1 LAVKQ
6 SKYCEP
12 PTPGGLEAIEKGTLQ
27 WFDTEMYG
35 NLNTGVLEQYLDE
48 KNRRESFSISTWN
61 WGKVLIAMAV
71 GTIFAAITEYVALKI
86 GMGISAVMYII
97 YLSGMA
103 LRWKPS
109 EINIVAAAADAAS
122 MVSMGFIFSYP
133 AIYLLKYSA
142 DFAIGTNPDG
152 SLIFLVKEIPPIW
165 IAIVASI
172 LSGWLGTVY
181 FVLFR
186 RLWLVE
192 DPLHVPGFEPNLKLL
207 DIANDIKK
215 GSAAQAKRSIN
226 IVVVWS
232 VVTAVFT
239 FFRDMPMITVSE
251 GGKMVHKS
259 VLDHFFGGAYYKAGE
274 IMQPESSATY
284 TFVSFTILPIQIG
297 VGWFMR
303 FKVALLM
310 CLGTFLTW
318 FIIVPLA
325 VGSHVPIYDVAESG
339 FKDVASYP
347 FSSWM
352 AYRKIAV
359 IIGIG
364 ALLGGGFFAMA
375 KMAPM
380 FRSLLGDVKNAMRP
394 AEGAVRTDWLEGKGW
409 YDWPISHIVVVAI
422 LAPVTIAGVL
432 LIAGFPVM
440 ETIVFSIL
448 LLGATFVFSAI
459 AVKTLGETGTTPVSA
474 TSILVLIILIM
485 VFKFGLNTSKEVAVI
500 ISLLG
505 TTIFCGAISLSASI
519 IFDFKL
525 GIYVGNRPYHLMKSV
540 LIATIPGAIVS
551 AVAAGFLSY
560 QLAIGKLDLIAPQ
573 ARVFA
578 TLTQLFFAGQ
588 SNELV
593 LQYML
598 IGAVIGVFMEL
609 MTGMGTAFGLGMYF
623 PLSIQLPMLLGGAL
637 RDMYEKAVLEPR
649 AKAEGWNERKRTMAT
664 LDTYMMAAGLMI
676 GEPVM
681 AMAAAFVAVALG

>member
-1 LAVKQ
+1 MSVRQ
-6 SKYCEP
+6 PKYCEP

-35 NLNTGVLEQYLDE
+35 NLNTGVMEQYLDE
-48 KNRRESFSISTWN
+48 KNRRESFERSTWN

-152 SLIFLVKEIPPIW
+152 SYIFLVKDIPPIW
-165 IAIVASI
+165 IAIIASI

-186 RLWLVE
+186 RLWLVD

-207 DIANDIKK
+207 DIANDIKR
-215 GSAAQAKRSIN
+215 GGAEQAARSIR
-226 IVVVWS
+226 IVSFWTLG
-232 VVTAVFT
+232 TAFFT
-239 FFRDMPMITVSE
+239 FLRDMPLIN
-251 GGKMVHKS
+251 KKS
-259 VLDHFFGGAYYKAGE
+259 VLDYYFGGAYYKAGE

-325 VGSHVPIYDVAESG
+325 VGFHVPIYDVAIGG
-339 FKDVASYP
+339 FKDVAEYD
-347 FSSWM
+347 FASWM

-364 ALLGGGFFAMA
+364 ALLGGGFTAMA
-375 KMAPM
+375 KMAPT
-380 FRSLLGDVKNAMRP
+380 FKSLGKDVWNALRP
-394 AEGAVRTDWLEGKGW
+394 AKATVATDYLEGKGW
-409 YDWPISHIVVVAI
+409 YDWPISHIIIMGI
-422 LAPVTIAGVL
+422 LAPLTIASVL
-432 LIAGFPVM
+432 LIAGFPLL
-440 ETIVFSIL
+440 ETVVFSML

-474 TSILVLIILIM
+474 TSILVLIILIV
-485 VFKFGLNTSKEVAVI
+485 VFRAMGTTKEVAVI

-540 LIATIPGAIVS
+540 LVATIPGAVVS
-551 AVAAGFLSY
+551 ALAAGFLSY

-588 SNELV
+588 SNDLV
-593 LQYML
+593 LQYMFVG
-598 IGAVIGVFMEL
+598 IAIGVFMEL
-609 MTGMGTAFGLGMYF
+609 MSGMGTAFGLGMYF

-649 AKAEGWNERKRTMAT
+649 AKAQGWDERKRTLAT
-664 LDTYMMAAGLMI
+664 LDTYMAAAGLMI

-681 AMAAAFVAVALG
+681 AMVAAFVAVTMG

>member
-1 LAVKQ
+1 LSVRQ
-6 SKYCEP
+6 PKYCEP

-35 NLNTGVLEQYLDE
+35 NLNTGVMEQYLDE
-48 KNRRESFSISTWN
+48 KNRRESFERSTWN

-152 SLIFLVKEIPPIW
+152 SYIFLVKDIPPIW
-165 IAIVASI
+165 IAIIASI

-186 RLWLVE
+186 RLWLVD

-207 DIANDIKK
+207 DIANDIKR
-215 GSAAQAKRSIN
+215 GGAEQAARSIR
-226 IVVVWS
+226 IVSFWTLG
-232 VVTAVFT
+232 TAFFT
-239 FFRDMPMITVSE
+239 FLRDMPLIN
-251 GGKMVHKS
+251 KKS
-259 VLDHFFGGAYYKAGE
+259 VLDYYFGGAYYKAGE

-325 VGSHVPIYDVAESG
+325 VGFHVPIYDVAIGG
-339 FKDVASYP
+339 FKDVAAYD
-347 FSSWM
+347 FASWM

-364 ALLGGGFFAMA
+364 ALLGGGFTAMA
-375 KMAPM
+375 KMAPT
-380 FRSLLGDVKNAMRP
+380 FKSLGKDVWNALRP
-394 AEGAVRTDWLEGKGW
+394 AKATVATDYLEGKGW
-409 YDWPISHIVVVAI
+409 YDWPISHIIIMGI
-422 LAPVTIAGVL
+422 LAPLTIASVL
-432 LIAGFPVM
+432 LIAGFPLL
-440 ETIVFSIL
+440 ETVVFSML

-474 TSILVLIILIM
+474 TSILVLIILIV
-485 VFKFGLNTSKEVAVI
+485 VFRAMGTTKEVAVI

-540 LIATIPGAIVS
+540 LVATIPGAVVS
-551 AVAAGFLSY
+551 ALAAGFLSY

-588 SNELV
+588 SNDLV
-593 LQYML
+593 LQYMFVG
-598 IGAVIGVFMEL
+598 IAIGVFMEL
-609 MTGMGTAFGLGMYF
+609 MSGMGTAFGLGMYF

-649 AKAEGWNERKRTMAT
+649 AKAQGWDERKRTLAT
-664 LDTYMMAAGLMI
+664 LDTYMAAAGLMI

-681 AMAAAFVAVALG
+681 AMVAAFVAVTMG

>member
-1 LAVKQ
+1 LAVRQ
-6 SKYCEP
+6 PKYCEP

-35 NLNTGVLEQYLDE
+35 NLNTGVMEQYLDE
-48 KNRRESFSISTWN
+48 KNRRESFERSTWN

-152 SLIFLVKEIPPIW
+152 SLIFLVTEIPPIW
-165 IAIVASI
+165 IAIIASI

-207 DIANDIKK
+207 DIANDIKR
-215 GSAAQAKRSIN
+215 GGAEQAARSIR
-226 IVVVWS
+226 IVSLWS
-232 VVTAVFT
+232 IGTAIFT
-239 FFRDMPMITVSE
+239 FFRDMPVIN
-251 GGKMVHKS
+251 KKS
-259 VLDHFFGGAYYKAGE
+259 VLDNYFGGAYYKAGE

-318 FIIVPLA
+318 FVIVPLA
-325 VGSHVPIYDVAESG
+325 VGFHVPIYDVAVGG
-339 FKDVASYP
+339 FKDVAAYD
-347 FSSWM
+347 FASWM

-364 ALLGGGFFAMA
+364 ALLGGGFMAMA

-380 FRSLLGDVKNAMRP
+380 FKSLLGDVMNAIRP
-394 AEGAVRTDWLEGKGW
+394 AKDAVATDYLEGKGW

-422 LAPVTIAGVL
+422 LAPVTIAAVL
-432 LIAGFPVM
+432 LIAGFPVL
-440 ETIVFSIL
+440 ETILFSIL
-448 LLGATFVFSAI
+448 LLGATFIFSAI

-474 TSILVLIILIM
+474 TSILVLIILVM
-485 VFKFGLNTSKEVAVI
+485 VFKFGLNTTKEVAVI

-540 LIATIPGAIVS
+540 LVATIPGAVVS
-551 AVAAGFLSY
+551 ALAAGFLSY
-560 QLAIGKLDLIAPQ
+560 QLATGKLDLIAPQ

-588 SNELV
+588 SNDLV

-609 MTGMGTAFGLGMYF
+609 MSGMGTAFGLGMYF

-649 AKAEGWNERKRTMAT
+649 AKAEGWSERKRTLAT

-681 AMAAAFVAVALG
+681 AMAAAFVAVTMG

>member
-1 LAVKQ
+1 LAVRQ

-61 WGKVLIAMAV
+61 WGKVLVAMAV
-71 GTIFAAITEYVALKI
+71 GTAFAAITEYVALKI

-103 LRWKPS
+103 FRWKPS

-152 SLIFLVKEIPPIW
+152 SLVYLVTDIPPIW
-165 IAIVASI
+165 IAIIASI
-172 LSGWLGTVY
+172 MSGWLGTVY

-207 DIANDIKK
+207 DIANDIKR
-215 GSAAQAKRSIN
+215 GGADQARRSIR
-226 IVVVWS
+226 IVTWWTLG
-232 VVTAVFT
+232 TAAFT
-239 FFRDMPMITVSE
+239 FFRDMPIIN
-251 GGKMVHKS
+251 KKS
-259 VLDHFFGGAYYKAGE
+259 VLDYFFGGAYYKAGE
-274 IMQPESSATY
+274 IMQPESTATY

-318 FIIVPLA
+318 FVIVPLA
-325 VGSHVPIYDVAESG
+325 VGFHVPIYDVAVGG
-339 FKDVASYP
+339 FKDVASYD
-347 FSSWM
+347 FSSWV

-364 ALLGGGFFAMA
+364 ALLGGGFTAMA
-375 KMAPM
+375 KMSRT
-380 FRSLLGDVKNAMRP
+380 FRSLGKDVWNAIRP

-409 YDWPISHIVVVAI
+409 YDWPISHIIIMGV
-422 LAPVTIAGVL
+422 LAPVTIASVL
-432 LIAGFPVM
+432 LIAGFPPL
-440 ETIVFSIL
+440 ETVVFSIL
-448 LLGATFVFSAI
+448 LLGATFIFSAI

-474 TSILVLIILIM
+474 TSILVLIILIL
-485 VFKFGLNTSKEVAVI
+485 VFMAMGTPREIAVI

-540 LIATIPGAIVS
+540 LVATIPGAVVS
-551 AVAAGFLSY
+551 ALAAGFLSY
-560 QLAIGKLDLIAPQ
+560 QLAIGTLDLIAPQ

-578 TLTQLFFAGQ
+578 TLAQLFFAGQ
-588 SNELV
+588 SNDLV
-593 LQYML
+593 LQYMF
-598 IGAVIGVFMEL
+598 IGIVIGIFMEL

-649 AKAEGWNERKRTMAT
+649 SKAEGWSERKRTLAT

-681 AMAAAFVAVALG
+681 AMAAAFVAVSMG

>member
-1 LAVKQ
+1 MAVRQ
-6 SKYCEP
+6 AQYREP
-12 PTPGGLEAIEKGTLQ
+12 PTPAGLEAIEKGTLE

-35 NLNTGVLEQYLDE
+35 NLNTGVMEQYLED
-48 KNRRESFSISTWN
+48 KNRRESFARSTWN
-61 WGKVLIAMAV
+61 WGKVLVAMAI
-71 GTIFAAITEYVALKI
+71 GTVFAAITEYVALKI

-133 AIYLLKYSA
+133 AIYLLKYSP
-142 DFAIGTNPDG
+142 DFAVAVASNG
-152 SLIFLVKEIPPIW
+152 SLVYLVKDIPPIW
-165 IAIVASI
+165 IAILASI

-186 RLWLVE
+186 RLWLVD

-207 DIANDIKK
+207 DIANDIKR
-215 GSAAQAKRSIN
+215 GGADQAKRSIS
-226 IVVVWS
+226 IVTWWS
-232 VVTAVFT
+232 IGTAIFT
-239 FFRDMPMITVSE
+239 FFRDMPVIN
-251 GGKMVHKS
+251 KKS
-259 VLDHFFGGAYYKAGE
+259 IMDNFLGGAYYKAGE
-274 IMQPESSATY
+274 IMQPESSAKY

-325 VGSHVPIYDVAESG
+325 VYQHVPVYEVTQGGFVDVSTYSFA
-339 FKDVASYP
+339 
-347 FSSWM
+347 SWM

-359 IIGIG
+359 LIGIG
-364 ALLGGGFFAMA
+364 ALLGGGFFAMF
-375 KMAPM
+375 KMYPM
-380 FRSLLGDVKNAMRP
+380 FKTLIKDVYN
-394 AEGAVRTDWLEGKGW
+394 AVRPPKDAVALDYIEGKGW
-409 YDWPISHIVVVAI
+409 YDWPISHIVIVAI
-422 LAPVTIAGVL
+422 LAPVTIAAVL
-432 LIAGFPVM
+432 LIAGFPVL
-440 ETIVFSIL
+440 ETVVFSIL
-448 LLGATFVFSAI
+448 LLLCTFVFSAI

-485 VFKFGLNTSKEVAVI
+485 VFKFGLNTSKETAVI

-505 TTIFCGAISLSASI
+505 TTVFCGAISLAASI
-519 IFDFKL
+519 IFDFKIGL
-525 GIYVGNRPYHLMKSV
+525 YVGNRPYHLMKSV
-540 LIATIPGAIVS
+540 LTAVIPGAIVS

-578 TLTQLFFAGQ
+578 TLTQMFFAGQ
-588 SNELV
+588 SNDLV
-593 LQYML
+593 LQYMV
-598 IGAVIGVFMEL
+598 IGAAIGVFMEI

-637 RDMYEKAVLEPR
+637 RDMYEKAVLEPK
-649 AKAEGWNERKRTMAT
+649 AKAEGWSERKRTMAT
-664 LDTYMMAAGLMI
+664 LDTYMAASGLMI

-681 AMAAAFVAVALG
+681 AMIAAFVAVAMT

>member
-1 LAVKQ
+1 LSVRQ
-6 SKYCEP
+6 PKYCEP

-35 NLNTGVLEQYLDE
+35 NLNTGVMEQYLDE
-48 KNRRESFSISTWN
+48 KNRRESFERSTWN

-152 SLIFLVKEIPPIW
+152 SYIFLVKDIPPIW
-165 IAIVASI
+165 IAIIASI

-186 RLWLVE
+186 RLWLVD

-207 DIANDIKK
+207 DIANDIKR
-215 GSAAQAKRSIN
+215 GGAEQAARSIR
-226 IVVVWS
+226 IVSFWTLG
-232 VVTAVFT
+232 TAFFT
-239 FFRDMPMITVSE
+239 FLRDMPLIN
-251 GGKMVHKS
+251 KKS
-259 VLDHFFGGAYYKAGE
+259 VLDYYFGGAYYKAGE

-325 VGSHVPIYDVAESG
+325 VGFHVPIYDVAIGG
-339 FKDVASYP
+339 FKDVAEYD
-347 FSSWM
+347 FASWM

-364 ALLGGGFFAMA
+364 ALLGGGFTAMA
-375 KMAPM
+375 KMAPT
-380 FRSLLGDVKNAMRP
+380 FKSLGKDVWNALRP
-394 AEGAVRTDWLEGKGW
+394 AKATVATDYLEGKGW
-409 YDWPISHIVVVAI
+409 YDWPISHIIIMGI
-422 LAPVTIAGVL
+422 LAPLTIASVL
-432 LIAGFPVM
+432 LIAGFPLL
-440 ETIVFSIL
+440 ETVVFSML

-474 TSILVLIILIM
+474 TSILVLIILIV
-485 VFKFGLNTSKEVAVI
+485 VFRAMGTTKEVAVI

-540 LIATIPGAIVS
+540 LVATIPGAVVS
-551 AVAAGFLSY
+551 ALAAGFLSY

-588 SNELV
+588 SNDLV
-593 LQYML
+593 LQYMFVG
-598 IGAVIGVFMEL
+598 IAIGVFMEL
-609 MTGMGTAFGLGMYF
+609 MSGMGTAFGLGMYF

-649 AKAEGWNERKRTMAT
+649 AKAQGWDERKRTLAT
-664 LDTYMMAAGLMI
+664 LDTYMAAAGLMI

-681 AMAAAFVAVALG
+681 AMVAAFVAVTMG

>member
-1 LAVKQ
+1 VRQAQ
-6 SKYCEP
+6 YREP
-12 PTPGGLEAIEKGTLQ
+12 PTPAGLEAIEKGTLE

-35 NLNTGVLEQYLDE
+35 NLNTGVMEQYLED
-48 KNRRESFSISTWN
+48 KNRRESFERSTWN
-61 WGKVLIAMAV
+61 WSKILIAMAV
-71 GTIFAAITEYVALKI
+71 GTVFAAITEYVALKI

-133 AIYLLKYSA
+133 AIYLLKYSP
-142 DFAIGTNPDG
+142 DFAVGIGPDG
-152 SLIFLVKEIPPIW
+152 YIFLVDQIPPIW
-165 IAIVASI
+165 IAIIASI

-186 RLWLVE
+186 RLWLVD

-215 GSAAQAKRSIN
+215 GGAEQAKRSIR
-226 IVVVWS
+226 IVSLWTMG
-232 VVTAVFT
+232 TAIFT
-239 FFRDMPMITVSE
+239 FFRDMPVID
-251 GGKMVHKS
+251 KQS
-259 VLDHFFGGAYYKAGE
+259 VMDKFFGGAYYKAGE
-274 IMQPESSATY
+274 IMQPESSAKY
-284 TFVSFTILPIQIG
+284 TFVSFTMLPIQIG

-325 VGSHVPIYDVAESG
+325 VGQHVPVYEVGRGFVDVSTFDFA
-339 FKDVASYP
+339 A
-347 FSSWM
+347 WM

-364 ALLGGGFFAMA
+364 ALLGGGFFAMF
-375 KMAPM
+375 KMYPM
-380 FRSLLGDVKNAMRP
+380 FKTLILDVYKAIRP
-394 AEGAVRTDWLEGKGW
+394 PADAVATDYLEGKGW
-409 YDWPISHIVVVAI
+409 YDWPISHIVVVAV
-422 LAPVTIAGVL
+422 LAPVTIAAVL
-432 LIAGFPVM
+432 LIAGFPVL
-440 ETIVFSIL
+440 ETVVFSIL
-448 LLGATFVFSAI
+448 LLVATFVFSAI

-485 VFKFGLNTSKEVAVI
+485 VFKFGLNTNKETAVI

-505 TTIFCGAISLSASI
+505 TTVFCGAISLAASI
-519 IFDFKL
+519 VFDFKL
-525 GIYVGNRPYHLMKSV
+525 GLYVGNRPYHLMKSV
-540 LIATIPGAIVS
+540 LTATIPGAVVS
-551 AVAAGFLSY
+551 ALAAGFLSY
-560 QLAIGKLDLIAPQ
+560 QLATGKLDLIAPQ

-578 TLTQLFFAGQ
+578 TLTQMFFAGQ
-588 SNELV
+588 SNDLV
-593 LQYML
+593 LQYMV
-598 IGAVIGVFMEL
+598 IGAAIGIFMEI

-649 AKAEGWNERKRTMAT
+649 AKAEGWSERKRTMAT
-664 LDTYMMAAGLMI
+664 LDTYMAASGLMI

-681 AMAAAFVAVALG
+681 AMIAAFIAVAMT

>member
-1 LAVKQ
+1 LAVRQ
-6 SKYCEP
+6 PKYSEP

-35 NLNTGVLEQYLDE
+35 NLNTGVMEQYLEE
-48 KNRRESFSISTWN
+48 KNRRESFARSTWN
-61 WGKVLIAMAV
+61 WPKVIVAIVV
-71 GTIFAAITEYVALKI
+71 GTVFAAITEYVALKI

-152 SLIFLVKEIPPIW
+152 SLIHLVTDIPPIW
-165 IAIVASI
+165 IAIIASI

-192 DPLHVPGFEPNLKLL
+192 DPLHMPGFEPNLKLL

-215 GSAAQAKRSIN
+215 GGAEQAGRSIR
-226 IVVVWS
+226 IVTWWTIG
-232 VVTAVFT
+232 TAIFT
-239 FFRDMPMITVSE
+239 FFRDMPVIN
-251 GGKMVHKS
+251 KKS
-259 VLDHFFGGAYYKAGE
+259 ILDHFFGGAYYIGGE
-274 IMQPESSATY
+274 IRMPQASSTY
-284 TFVSFTILPIQIG
+284 TYISFTILPIQIG

-318 FIIVPLA
+318 FIVVPMA
-325 VGSHVPIYDVAESG
+325 VYFHTPIYDVTIGG
-339 FKDVASYP
+339 FKDVSTYF
-347 FSSWM
+347 FSAWT
-352 AYRKIAV
+352 AYWKIGAIV
-359 IIGIG
+359 GIG

-380 FRSLLGDVKNAMRP
+380 FKSLLKDVYNAVRP
-394 AEGAVRTDWLEGKGW
+394 APGAKATDYLEGQGW
-409 YDWPISHIVVVAI
+409 YDWPISHILVVAI
-422 LAPVTIAGVL
+422 LAPVTIAVVL
-432 LIAGFPVM
+432 LIAGFPIV
-440 ETIVFSIL
+440 ETIVFSVL

-459 AVKTLGETGTTPVSA
+459 AVKTMGETGTTPVSA
-474 TSILVLIILIM
+474 TSILVLIILIV
-485 VFKFGLNTSKEVAVI
+485 VFKFIMHTPKEVAII

-505 TTIFCGAISLSASI
+505 TTIFCGAISLAASI

-525 GIYVGNRPYHLMKSV
+525 GLYVGNRPFHLMKSV
-540 LIATIPGAIVS
+540 LTAVIPGAVVS
-551 AVAAGFLSY
+551 ALAAGFLSY
-560 QLAIGKLDLIAPQ
+560 QLATGKLLLIAPQ

-578 TLTQLFFAGQ
+578 TLSQLFFAGQ
-588 SNELV
+588 SNGLV
-593 LQYML
+593 LQYIL
-598 IGAVIGVFMEL
+598 IGIAIGIFMEI

-637 RDMYEKAVLEPR
+637 RDIYEKAVLEPR
-649 AKAEGWNERKRTMAT
+649 AKAEGWGERKKTLAV
-664 LDTYMMAAGLMI
+664 LDTYMAAAGLMI

-681 AMAAAFVAVALG
+681 AMAAAFVAVAMG

>member
-1 LAVKQ
+1 MRRGVSLAVRQ
-6 SKYCEP
+6 AQYREP
-12 PTPGGLEAIEKGTLQ
+12 PTPAGLEAIEKGTLQ

-35 NLNTGVLEQYLDE
+35 NLNTGVMEQYLED
-48 KNRRESFSISTWN
+48 KNRREAFERSTWN
-61 WGKVLIAMAV
+61 WGKVLVAIIV

-142 DFAIGTNPDG
+142 DYAVGKAPDG
-152 SLIFLVKEIPPIW
+152 SLIYLVTDIPPIW
-165 IAIVASI
+165 IAIIASI

-186 RLWLVE
+186 RLWLVD

-207 DIANDIKK
+207 DIANDIKR
-215 GSAAQAKRSIN
+215 GGADQAKRSIS
-226 IVVVWS
+226 IVTWWTIG
-232 VVTAVFT
+232 TAIFT
-239 FFRDMPMITVSE
+239 FFRDMPVID
-251 GGKMVHKS
+251 KKS
-259 VLDHFFGGAYYKAGE
+259 VLDKFFGGVYYTAGE
-274 IMQPESSATY
+274 IRQPEASATFTY
-284 TFVSFTILPIQIG
+284 VSFTILPIQIG

-325 VGSHVPIYDVAESG
+325 VGQHVPVYDVEAGG
-339 FKDVASYP
+339 FVDVSTYYFAS
-347 FSSWM
+347 WV

-364 ALLGGGFFAMA
+364 ALLGGGFFAMF
-375 KMAPM
+375 KMYPM
-380 FRSLLGDVKNAMRP
+380 FKTLLKDVYKAIRPP
-394 AEGAVRTDWLEGKGW
+394 AEAVATDYLEGKGW
-409 YDWPISHIVVVAI
+409 YDWPISHIVIVAV
-422 LAPVTIAGVL
+422 LAPVTIAAVL
-432 LIAGFPVM
+432 LIAGFPLL

-474 TSILVLIILIM
+474 TSILVLIILIV
-485 VFKFGLNTSKEVAVI
+485 VFKFGLNTPKEIAVI

-505 TTIFCGAISLSASI
+505 TTVFCGAISLAASI
-519 IFDFKL
+519 VFDFKL
-525 GIYVGNRPYHLMKSV
+525 GLYVGNRPYHLMKSV
-540 LIATIPGAIVS
+540 LTATIPGAVVS
-551 AVAAGFLSY
+551 ALAAGFLSY
-560 QLAIGKLDLIAPQ
+560 QLATGKLLLIAPQ

-578 TLTQLFFAGQ
+578 TLTQMFFAGQ
-588 SNELV
+588 SNDLV
-593 LQYML
+593 LQYIL
-598 IGAVIGVFMEL
+598 IGAVIGVFMEI

-637 RDMYEKAVLEPR
+637 RDIYEKAVLEPR
-649 AKAEGWNERKRTMAT
+649 AKAEGWTERKRTMAT
-664 LDTYMMAAGLMI
+664 LDTYMAASGLMI

-681 AMAAAFVAVALG
+681 AMIAAFVAVAIT

>member
-1 LAVKQ
+1 LSVRQ
-6 SKYCEP
+6 PKYCEP

-48 KNRRESFSISTWN
+48 KNRRESFERSTWN
-61 WGKVLIAMAV
+61 WGKVLVAMAV
-71 GTIFAAITEYVALKI
+71 GTVFAVITEYVALKI

-122 MVSMGFIFSYP
+122 MISMGFIFSYP
-133 AIYLLKYSA
+133 AIYLLKYSS
-142 DFAIGTNPDG
+142 DFAIGKNPVDG
-152 SLIFLVKEIPPIW
+152 SLLFLVKDIPPIW

-207 DIANDIKK
+207 DIANDITR
-215 GSAAQAKRSIN
+215 GGAEQAGRSIR
-226 IVVVWS
+226 IVSLWTTG
-232 VVTAVFT
+232 TAIFT
-239 FFRDMPMITVSE
+239 FFRDMPMIN
-251 GGKMVHKS
+251 KRS

-274 IMQPESSATY
+274 IMQPQSGATH

-303 FKVALLM
+303 FRVALLM

-318 FIIVPLA
+318 FVIVPMA
-325 VGSHVPIYDVAESG
+325 VGSHVPIFDVAEG
-339 FKDVASYP
+339 VFKDVASYD
-347 FSSWM
+347 FSSWW

-364 ALLGGGFFAMA
+364 ALLGGGFTAMA

-380 FRSLLGDVKNAMRP
+380 FRSLLGDVMNAVRP
-394 AEGAVRTDWLEGKGW
+394 AKGAKATDWLEGKGW

-422 LAPVTIAGVL
+422 LAPVTIAAVL
-432 LIAGFPVM
+432 LVAGFPPL
-440 ETIVFSIL
+440 ETVVFSIL
-448 LLGATFVFSAI
+448 LLGATFLFSAI

-474 TSILVLIILIM
+474 TSILVLIILVM

-505 TTIFCGAISLSASI
+505 TTIFCWGHLVSASI

-525 GIYVGNRPYHLMKSV
+525 GIYAGNRPYHLMKSV
-540 LIATIPGAIVS
+540 LTATIPGAIVS
-551 AVAAGFLSY
+551 ALAAGFLSY
-560 QLAIGKLDLIAPQ
+560 QLATGKLDLLAPQ

-598 IGAVIGVFMEL
+598 IGAVIGIFMEL

-649 AKAEGWNERKRTMAT
+649 AKAERWSERKRTLAT
-664 LDTYMMAAGLMI
+664 LDTYMAAAGLMI

-681 AMAAAFVAVALG
+681 AMAAAFVAVSIV

>member
-1 LAVKQ
+1 MAVKQ

-35 NLNTGVLEQYLDE
+35 NLNTGVMEQYLDE

-71 GTIFAAITEYVALKI
+71 GTVFAAITEYVALKI

-152 SLIFLVKEIPPIW
+152 SLIFLVNEIPPIW

-215 GSAAQAKRSIN
+215 GGAEQAARSIR
-226 IVVVWS
+226 IVSLWTIG
-232 VVTAVFT
+232 TAIFT
-239 FFRDMPMITVSE
+239 FFRDMPVIN
-251 GGKMVHKS
+251 KKS
-259 VLDHFFGGAYYKAGE
+259 VLDHLFGGAYYKAGE

-318 FIIVPLA
+318 FVIVPLA
-325 VGSHVPIYDVAESG
+325 VGFHVPIYDVAVGG
-339 FKDVASYP
+339 FKDVSTYA

-380 FRSLLGDVKNAMRP
+380 FRSLLGDVMNAVRP
-394 AEGAVRTDWLEGKGW
+394 AKDAVRTDWLEGKGW

-422 LAPVTIAGVL
+422 LAPVTIAAVL
-432 LIAGFPVM
+432 LIAGFPVI
-440 ETIVFSIL
+440 ETVVFSIL

-485 VFKFGLNTSKEVAVI
+485 VFKFGLNTSKEIAVI

-540 LIATIPGAIVS
+540 LVATIPGAVVS
-551 AVAAGFLSY
+551 ALAAGFLSY
-560 QLAIGKLDLIAPQ
+560 QLATGKLDLIAPQ

-593 LQYML
+593 LQYMV

-649 AKAEGWNERKRTMAT
+649 AKAEGWSERKRTLAT
-664 LDTYMMAAGLMI
+664 LDTYMAAAGLMI

-681 AMAAAFVAVALG
+681 AMAAAFVAVAIT

>member
-1 LAVKQ
+1 LAVRQ

-12 PTPGGLEAIEKGTLQ
+12 PTPGGLESIEKGKLQ

-35 NLNTGVLEQYLDE
+35 NLNTGVLEQYLEE

-61 WGKVLIAMAV
+61 WTKVLIAMAV
-71 GTIFAAITEYVALKI
+71 GTAFAAITEYVALKI

-103 LRWKPS
+103 FRWKPS

-152 SLIFLVKEIPPIW
+152 SLVFLVTDIPPIW
-165 IAIVASI
+165 IAIIASI
-172 LSGWLGTVY
+172 MSGWLGTVY

-207 DIANDIKK
+207 DIANDIKR
-215 GSAAQAKRSIN
+215 GGADQAKRSIR
-226 IVVVWS
+226 IVTWWTIG
-232 VVTAVFT
+232 TAIFT
-239 FFRDMPMITVSE
+239 FFRDMPLID
-251 GGKMVHKS
+251 KKS
-259 VLDHFFGGAYYKAGE
+259 ILDYFFGGAYYKAGE
-274 IMQPESSATY
+274 IMQPESTATY

-318 FIIVPLA
+318 FVIVPLA
-325 VGSHVPIYDVAESG
+325 VGFHVPIYDVAIGG
-339 FKDVASYP
+339 FKDVASYD
-347 FSSWM
+347 FASWM

-364 ALLGGGFFAMA
+364 ALLGGGFTAMA
-375 KMAPM
+375 KMAPT
-380 FRSLLGDVKNAMRP
+380 FKSLGKDVWNALRP
-394 AEGAVRTDWLEGKGW
+394 AKDAKATDYLEGKGW
-409 YDWPISHIVVVAI
+409 YDWPISHIIVMGV
-422 LAPVTIAGVL
+422 LAPLTIASVL
-432 LIAGFPVM
+432 LIAGFPPL
-440 ETIVFSIL
+440 ETVIFSIL
-448 LLGATFVFSAI
+448 LLGATFIFSAI

-474 TSILVLIILIM
+474 TSILVLIILVL
-485 VFKFGLNTSKEVAVI
+485 VFLGMGTPKEVAVI

-540 LIATIPGAIVS
+540 LVATIPGAVVS
-551 AVAAGFLSY
+551 ALAAGFLSY

-588 SNELV
+588 SNDLV
-593 LQYML
+593 LQYMF
-598 IGAVIGVFMEL
+598 IGIVIGVFMEL

-637 RDMYEKAVLEPR
+637 RDMYEKAVLEPK
-649 AKAEGWNERKRTMAT
+649 AKAEGWSERKRTLAT

-681 AMAAAFVAVALG
+681 AMAAAFVAVSMG

>member
-35 NLNTGVLEQYLDE
+35 NLNTGVMEQYLDE

-71 GTIFAAITEYVALKI
+71 GTVFAAITEYVALKI

-152 SLIFLVKEIPPIW
+152 SLIFLVNEIPPIW

-215 GSAAQAKRSIN
+215 GGAEQAARSIR
-226 IVVVWS
+226 IVSLWTIG
-232 VVTAVFT
+232 TAIFT
-239 FFRDMPMITVSE
+239 FFRDMPVIN
-251 GGKMVHKS
+251 KKS
-259 VLDHFFGGAYYKAGE
+259 VLDHLFGGAYYKAGE

-318 FIIVPLA
+318 FVIVPLA
-325 VGSHVPIYDVAESG
+325 VGFHVPIYDVAVGG
-339 FKDVASYP
+339 FKDVSTYA

-380 FRSLLGDVKNAMRP
+380 FRSLLGDVMNAVRP
-394 AEGAVRTDWLEGKGW
+394 AKDAVRTDWLEGKGW

-422 LAPVTIAGVL
+422 LAPVTIAAVL
-432 LIAGFPVM
+432 LIAGFPVI
-440 ETIVFSIL
+440 ETVVFSIL

-485 VFKFGLNTSKEVAVI
+485 VFKFGLNTSKEIAVI

-540 LIATIPGAIVS
+540 LVATIPGAVVS
-551 AVAAGFLSY
+551 ALAAGFLSY
-560 QLAIGKLDLIAPQ
+560 QLATGKLDLIAPQ

-593 LQYML
+593 LQYMV

-649 AKAEGWNERKRTMAT
+649 AKAEGWSERKRTLAT
-664 LDTYMMAAGLMI
+664 LDTYMAAAGLMI

-681 AMAAAFVAVALG
+681 AMAAAFVAVAIT

>member
-1 LAVKQ
+1 MAVRQ
-6 SKYCEP
+6 SQYREP
-12 PTPGGLEAIEKGTLQ
+12 PTPAGLEAMEKGTLE

-35 NLNTGVLEQYLDE
+35 NLNTGVMEQYLED
-48 KNRRESFSISTWN
+48 KNRRESFERSTWN

-71 GTIFAAITEYVALKI
+71 GTAFAAITEYVALKI
-86 GMGISAVMYII
+86 GMGISAVMYVI

-122 MVSMGFIFSYP
+122 MVCMGFIFSYP
-133 AIYLLKYSA
+133 AIYLLKYST
-142 DFAIGTNPDG
+142 DFAIGVGPNG
-152 SLIFLVKEIPPIW
+152 YIFLVDKIPPIW
-165 IAIVASI
+165 IAILASI

-186 RLWLVE
+186 RLWLVD

-215 GSAAQAKRSIN
+215 GGAEQAKRSIR
-226 IVVVWS
+226 IVSYWTVG
-232 VVTAVFT
+232 TAIFT
-239 FFRDMPMITVSE
+239 FFRDMPVIN
-251 GGKMVHKS
+251 KKS
-259 VLDHFFGGAYYKAGE
+259 IMDNFLGGAYYKAGE
-274 IMQPESSATY
+274 IMQPESSAKY

-325 VGSHVPIYDVAESG
+325 VGQHVPVYEVGKGFVDVSTYDFA
-339 FKDVASYP
+339 A
-347 FSSWM
+347 WM

-364 ALLGGGFFAMA
+364 ALLGGGFFAMF
-375 KMAPM
+375 KMYPM
-380 FRSLLGDVKNAMRP
+380 FKTLIKDVYK
-394 AEGAVRTDWLEGKGW
+394 AVRPPKDAVATDYLEGKGW
-409 YDWPISHIVVVAI
+409 YDWPISHIVLVAV
-422 LAPVTIAGVL
+422 LAPVTIAAVL
-432 LIAGFPVM
+432 LIAGFPLL
-440 ETIVFSIL
+440 ETVVFSIL
-448 LLGATFVFSAI
+448 LLLCTFVFSAI

-485 VFKFGLNTSKEVAVI
+485 VFKFGLNTDKETAVI

-505 TTIFCGAISLSASI
+505 TTVFCGAISLAASI

-525 GIYVGNRPYHLMKSV
+525 GLYVGNRPYHLMKSV
-540 LIATIPGAIVS
+540 LTAIIPGAIVS

-578 TLTQLFFAGQ
+578 TLTQMFFAGQ
-588 SNELV
+588 SNTLV
-593 LQYML
+593 IQYMA
-598 IGAVIGVFMEL
+598 IGAAIGVFMEI

-664 LDTYMMAAGLMI
+664 LDTYMAASGLMI

-681 AMAAAFVAVALG
+681 AMIAAFVAVAMT

>member
-1 LAVKQ
+1 MAVKQ

-35 NLNTGVLEQYLDE
+35 NLNTGVMEQYLDE

-71 GTIFAAITEYVALKI
+71 GTVFAAITEYVALKI

-152 SLIFLVKEIPPIW
+152 SLIFLVNEIPPIW

-215 GSAAQAKRSIN
+215 GGAEQAARSIR
-226 IVVVWS
+226 IVSLWTIG
-232 VVTAVFT
+232 TAIFT
-239 FFRDMPMITVSE
+239 FFRDMPVIN
-251 GGKMVHKS
+251 KKS
-259 VLDHFFGGAYYKAGE
+259 VLDHLFGGAYYKAGE

-318 FIIVPLA
+318 FVIVPLA
-325 VGSHVPIYDVAESG
+325 VGFHVPIYDVAVGG
-339 FKDVASYP
+339 FKDVSTYA

-380 FRSLLGDVKNAMRP
+380 FRSLLGDVMNAVRP
-394 AEGAVRTDWLEGKGW
+394 AKDAVATDWLEGKGW

-422 LAPVTIAGVL
+422 LAPVTIAAVL
-432 LIAGFPVM
+432 LIAGFPVI
-440 ETIVFSIL
+440 ETVVFSIL

-485 VFKFGLNTSKEVAVI
+485 VFKFGLNTSKEIAVI

-540 LIATIPGAIVS
+540 LVATIPGAVVS
-551 AVAAGFLSY
+551 ALAAGFLSY
-560 QLAIGKLDLIAPQ
+560 QLATGKLDLIAPQ

-593 LQYML
+593 LQYMV

-649 AKAEGWNERKRTMAT
+649 AKAEGWSERKRTLAT
-664 LDTYMMAAGLMI
+664 LDTYMAAAGLMI

-681 AMAAAFVAVALG
+681 AMAAAFVAVAMT

>member
-1 LAVKQ
+1 LSVRQ
-6 SKYCEP
+6 PKYCEP
-12 PTPGGLEAIEKGTLQ
+12 PTPGGLEAIDKGTLQ

-48 KNRRESFSISTWN
+48 KNRRESFERSTWN
-61 WGKVLIAMAV
+61 WGKVLVAMAV

-133 AIYLLKYSA
+133 AIYLLKYSS

-152 SLIFLVKEIPPIW
+152 SLMFLVKDIPPIW
-165 IAIVASI
+165 IAIIASI

-207 DIANDIKK
+207 DIANDIKR
-215 GSAAQAKRSIN
+215 GGAEQAARSIR
-226 IVVVWS
+226 IVSLWS
-232 VVTAVFT
+232 IGTALFT
-239 FFRDMPMITVSE
+239 FFRDMPVIN
-251 GGKMVHKS
+251 KKS
-259 VLDHFFGGAYYKAGE
+259 VLDNYFGGAYYKAGE

-318 FIIVPLA
+318 FVIVPLA
-325 VGSHVPIYDVAESG
+325 VGNHVPIYDVAVGG
-339 FKDVASYP
+339 FKDVASYD
-347 FSSWM
+347 FASWM

-364 ALLGGGFFAMA
+364 ALLGGGFTAMA

-380 FRSLLGDVKNAMRP
+380 FRSLLGDVMNAVRP
-394 AEGAVRTDWLEGKGW
+394 AKDAVATDYLEGKGW
-409 YDWPISHIVVVAI
+409 YDWPISHIVVVAV
-422 LAPVTIAGVL
+422 LAPVTIAAVL
-432 LIAGFPVM
+432 LIAGFPVL
-440 ETIVFSIL
+440 ETIIFSIL

-540 LIATIPGAIVS
+540 LVSTIPGAVVS
-551 AVAAGFLSY
+551 ALAAGFLSY
-560 QLAIGKLDLIAPQ
+560 QLATGKLDLIAPQ

-588 SNELV
+588 SNDLV
-593 LQYML
+593 LQYMV

-609 MTGMGTAFGLGMYF
+609 MSGMGTAFGLGMYF

-649 AKAEGWNERKRTMAT
+649 AKAEGWSERKRTLAT
-664 LDTYMMAAGLMI
+664 LDTYMGAAGLMI

-681 AMAAAFVAVALG
+681 AMVAAFVAVTMG